1 MSSFPRRT
9 GYYLLVL
16 LATTLLFTGAY
27 SVGMS
32 VWEGRPR
39 PWYQALEVVVQ
50 TFTTTG
56 YGEDA
61 PWQSPQMNLLAIL
74 MQLAGIGLIL
84 SAVDVFVVPWLRD
97 ALRPTVPRTLGPKT
111 DHVLVCGHSPRVEAF
126 IDEMEAR
133 DQEYVLVEP
142 DSERARALHE
152 AGAQVVRGDPT
163 STATLEQV
171 HVDAARVLVA
181 DVSDD
186 ENASIVLAAAEVA
199 PDTRLI
205 TLAEDASL
213 AQYHEAAGADVA
225 LSPRRLLGR
234 SLAVRVPRAAATNIE
249 ESVAEGRDIDVA
261 ELVVTPRGPL
271 HGRTVEEVGLQ
282 DRFGVRVVGAWFD
295 GTFET
300 PVAPD
305 TRLDDT
311 TRLFI
316 AGPPDGMSAL
326 RGEWGRY
333 VQAFTPQPIL
343 LVGYGDTGTETAAS
357 LRQTQV
363 DVEVLDLD
371 SREGVDVVGDA
382 RDPDVLRE
390 AGVETASTLIVA
402 VGDDTAAT
410 FVTLIARDVNP
421 DLQILARAQNEDSVQ
436 NLYRAGA
443 NFVQA
448 LPTVCGRMLAATVFE
463 DERPAPRDRDF
474 QVVRQAE
481 PDLAG
486 RRLSEVDAEAQ
497 TNYTVVS
504 VVRDDT
510 FVTDADR
517 DTFVFQEGDEV
528 IVAGT
533 SDGLQQFRERVQE
546 AGGTDAGREGD

>member
-1 MSSFPRRT
+1 
-9 GYYLLVL
+9 
-16 LATTLLFTGAY
+16 
-27 SVGMS
+27 
-32 VWEGRPR
+32 
-39 PWYQALEVVVQ
+39 
-50 TFTTTG
+50 
-56 YGEDA
+56 
-61 PWQSPQMNLLAIL
+61 MNLLAIL

-97 ALRPTVPRTLGPKT
+97 ALRATVPRTLDRKT
-111 DHVLVCGHSPRVEAF
+111 DHVLVCGYSPRVEAF

-133 DQEYVLVEP
+133 DQDYVLVEP
-142 DSERARALHE
+142 DSEQARALHE

-163 STATLEQV
+163 SASTLEQV

-199 PDTRLI
+199 PSTRLI

-234 SLAVRVPRAAATNIE
+234 SLAAQVPRAAATNIE
-249 ESVAEGRDIDVA
+249 TSAAEGRSIEVA

-271 HGRTVEEVGLQ
+271 HGRTVEEVALQ
-282 DRFGVRVVGAWFD
+282 ERFGVRVVGAWVD

-305 TRLDDT
+305 TRLDDA

-326 RGEWGRY
+326 RDERGRY
-333 VQAFTPQPIL
+333 VRAFTPQPIL
-343 LVGYGDTGTETAAS
+343 LAGYGDAGTATADS
-357 LRQTQV
+357 LRQPQA
-363 DVEVLDLD
+363 DVTILDLEPGD
-371 SREGVDVVGDA
+371 DVDVVGDA

-390 AGVETASTLIVA
+390 AGVEEASTLIVA
-402 VGDDTAAT
+402 VGDDAAAT
-410 FVTLIARDVNP
+410 FVTLIARDLNP

-463 DERPAPRDRDF
+463 DERPMPQDRDF
-474 QVVRQAE
+474 QVVRRAV
-481 PDLAG
+481 PGLAG
-486 RRLSEVDAEAQ
+486 RRLAEVDAEAQ

-504 VVRDDT
+504 VVRDET
-510 FVTDADR
+510 FLTDADQAPV
-517 DTFVFQEGDEV
+517 VFQEDDEGSV
-528 IVAGT
+528 SGT

-546 AGGTDAGREGD
+546 AGGKDADRGG